1 MTTVTAEITP
11 ILTANMAV
19 IKLTLRFGHNL

>member
-1 MTTVTAEITP
+1 MITVTAEVTP

-19 IKLTLRFGHNL
+19 IKLAIRFGHNL